1 MKKKEKYN
9 YFEEYIKMTEYIE
22 ESSNKLKELM
32 NDFNIEKLNKSIEE
46 IHKLEHASDRVVHKM
61 REYLIKDFLPPIE
74 REDIAVI
81 INKLDDIEDGID
93 EIAIDFKILNVKK
106 VKEDILEFADILVQA
121 SKAVK
126 GVFEKLSDLKHPEL
140 IKEKVIVVNKL
151 EEQGDRVYE
160 RIISNLYKEEKDPIE
175 LIKWVNIYKC
185 FEETIDSCEEISD
198 CIQDVIMKNS

>member
-1 MKKKEKYN
+1 MKNKEKYN
-9 YFEEYIKMTEYIE
+9 YFNEFIHLCECIE
-22 ESSNKLKELM
+22 KSSILLKKLLM
-32 NDFNIEKLNKSIEE
+32 DYHLEKLNQSIEE
-46 IHKLEHASDRVVHKM
+46 IHKLEHSSDRIVHKM

-93 EIAIDFKILNVKK
+93 EIVIDFKILNIK
-106 VKEDILEFADILVQA
+106 DIKMDVIEIIDILVKA
-121 SKAVK
+121 AKAVK

-140 IKEKVIVVNKL
+140 IKQKVIVVNKL

-160 RIISNLYKEEKDPIE
+160 KILSHLYEEEKNSIE
-175 LIKWVNIYKC
+175 LIKWSNIYKC
-185 FEETIDSCEEISD
+185 FEETIDSCEQISD

>member
-1 MKKKEKYN
+1 MKKKEKYD
-9 YFEEYIKMTEYIE
+9 YFEEFIKVTEYIE

-32 NDFNIEKLNKSIEE
+32 NNFNVEQLDKSIEE
-46 IHKLEHASDRVVHKM
+46 IHKLEHSSDRVVHKM

-106 VKEDILEFADILVQA
+106 VKGDILEFVDILVQA
-121 SKAVK
+121 AKAVK

-160 RIISNLYKEEKDPIE
+160 RIVSNLYKEEKDPIE

>member
-1 MKKKEKYN
+1 
-9 YFEEYIKMTEYIE
+9 
-22 ESSNKLKELM
+22 
-32 NDFNIEKLNKSIEE
+32 
-46 IHKLEHASDRVVHKM
+46 M

-106 VKEDILEFADILVQA
+106 VKEDLLEFVDILVQA

-160 RIISNLYKEEKDPIE
+160 RIVSNLYKEEKDPTE
-175 LIKWVNIYKC
+175 LIKWINIYKC

-198 CIQDVIMKNS
+198 CLQDVIMKNS

>member
-1 MKKKEKYN
+1 MKKKEKYD
-9 YFEEYIKMTEYIE
+9 YFEEFIKVTDYIE
-22 ESSNKLKELM
+22 ESANILKELM

-81 INKLDDIEDGID
+81 INKLDNIEDGID
-93 EIAIDFKILNVKK
+93 EIAIDFKILNVKELK
-106 VKEDILEFADILVQA
+106 KDVLEISDILVK
-121 SKAVK
+121 SSIAVK
-126 GVFEKLSDLKHPEL
+126 KVFEKLSDLKHPEL
-140 IKEKVIVVNKL
+140 IKEKTIVVNKL

-160 RIISNLYKEEKDPIE
+160 TIVSNLYKEEKDPIE

-185 FEETIDSCEEISD
+185 FEETIDSCEQISD